1 MKKNKNIGFN
11 AKLVVICF
19 ILAVILYAGLLI
31 LEHAIITEDDTNNV
45 YVALNNVSPD
55 TYITED
61 NFDEYFILNER
72 AVRTLPAGYITEKN
86 NLINHTVR
94 EYLAAGNVATDGI
107 LKSREAMVSDIK
119 DGVIISFSVQNAT
132 KAVGGR
138 IRPGNRVNVWTVNDT
153 SNNRLKSEESVPI
166 AKNLYIID
174 TFDSSGVRIPVN
186 DETSIATMFTVMIP
200 SEIEDAFYEEIFS
213 NEVIISKIEDIKA
226 HELVEIYSNGK
237 LIYQGKTTQN
247 DNENENTVNSSG
259 DNNSDI
265 DDKSDV
271 FSATDQ

>member
-72 AVRTLPAGYITEKN
+72 AVRTLPAGYITDKN

>member
-45 YVALNNVSPD
+45 YVALNDVSPD

-61 NFDEYFILNER
+61 NFGEYFILNER
-72 AVRTLPAGYITEKN
+72 AVRTLPAGYITDKN

-247 DNENENTVNSSG
+247 DNENENTVNGSG

>member
-19 ILAVILYAGLLI
+19 ILAVVLYAGLLI

-45 YVALNNVSPD
+45 YVALNDVSPD

-61 NFDEYFILNER
+61 NFDEYFVLSER
-72 AVRTLPAGYITEKN
+72 AVRTLPTGCITDKN

-94 EYLAAGNVATDGI
+94 EYLAAGNVATDSI

-119 DGVIISFSVQNAT
+119 DGVIISFSVSNAT
-132 KAVGGR
+132 KAVSGR
-138 IRPGNRVNVWTVNDT
+138 VRPGDRVNVWTVNDT
-153 SNNRLKSEESVPI
+153 SNNKLKSEESVPI

-200 SEIEDAFYEEIFS
+200 SEIEDAFYEEIFN
-213 NEVIISKIEDIKA
+213 NEIILSKIENTKA
-226 HELVEIYSNGK
+226 HELVEVYSNGRI
-237 LIYQGKTTQN
+237 IYQGEAAQGENKSESVTDSLDDN
-247 DNENENTVNSSG
+247 SSSMDNESDNSALT
-259 DNNSDI
+259 N
-265 DDKSDV
+265 
-271 FSATDQ
+271 Q

>member
-19 ILAVILYAGLLI
+19 ILAVVLYAGLLI

-45 YVALNNVSPD
+45 YVALNDVNPD

-61 NFDEYFILNER
+61 NFDEYFVLSER
-72 AVRTLPAGYITEKN
+72 AVRTLPAGCITDKN
-86 NLINHTVR
+86 NLTNHTVR
-94 EYLAAGNVATDGI
+94 EYLAAGNVATDSI

-119 DGVIISFSVQNAT
+119 DGVIISFSVSNAT
-132 KAVGGR
+132 KAVSGR
-138 IRPGNRVNVWTVNDT
+138 VRPGDRVNVWTVNDT
-153 SNNRLKSEESVPI
+153 SNNKLKSEESVPI

-200 SEIEDAFYEEIFS
+200 SEIEDTFYEEIFN
-213 NEVIISKIEDIKA
+213 NEIILSKIENTKA
-226 HELVEIYSNGK
+226 HELVEVYSNGRI
-237 LIYQGKTTQN
+237 IYQGEAAQN
-247 DNENENTVNSSG
+247 ESESVTDSLDDNSSSMDNESDNSALT
-259 DNNSDI
+259 N
-265 DDKSDV
+265 
-271 FSATDQ
+271 Q